1 MSKAFNVTRIDIE
14 SSMPGSGGHGG
25 EWTITRILLKSQ
37 ATVRSVDPLEEV
49 SSCGRIHVFLTGD
62 RVMYEY

>member
-1 MSKAFNVTRIDIE
+1 
-14 SSMPGSGGHGG
+14 MPGSGGHGG